1 MGLPCK
7 QLEVFEQVFSIFRNI
22 NTMCSLAA
30 TSSSLIFLIFS
41 ISFSEA
47 AIGISTGA
55 CPDVRGMTDFD
66 SAAYLGQ
73 WYEYSNMFEI
83 YQDVFAVGAKCVRAT
98 YTDQGET
105 VGVKNEYVSPLTG
118 YGSIEGS
125 ARFASSASMG
135 ELIVN
140 FNNPAGRSLFG
151 GADPNTPNYS
161 VIDTDYTSYPVVYMC
176 RPIAGIFK
184 KESLWLLTRDA
195 VPSDS
200 TVETALEVM
209 RTNNLPLEKLSKTS
223 QTGCEAL
230 P

>member
-1 MGLPCK
+1 MGTCNQPSAISHQPIRQDVLLDIIILSP
-7 QLEVFEQVFSIFRNI
+7 
-22 NTMCSLAA
+22 
-30 TSSSLIFLIFS
+30 
-41 ISFSEA
+41 SFSSA
-47 AIGISTGA
+47 AIGISTGS
-55 CPDVRGMTDFD
+55 CPSVRGMTNFD
-66 SAAYLGQ
+66 YSAYLGQ

-98 YTDQGET
+98 YTEEGNT

-118 YGSIEGS
+118 YGSIDGS
-125 ARFASSASMG
+125 ARFANLSTVG

-151 GADPNTPNYS
+151 GDPSAPNYS
-161 VIDTDYTSYPVVYMC
+161 VVDTDYTSFSVVYMC

-195 VPSDS
+195 LPSDA
-200 TVETALEVM
+200 TVEAALGVM
-209 RTNNLPLEKLSKTS
+209 RTNNLPWEKLVKTS

-230 P
+230 PQNSL

>member
-1 MGLPCK
+1 MGSAK
-7 QLEVFEQVFSIFRNI
+7 ISSSNQLKSSDR
-22 NTMCSLAA
+22 MCSLTS
-30 TSSSLIFLIFS
+30 TSSSLLLLILS
-41 ISFSEA
+41 PSFSQA

-55 CPDVRGMTDFD
+55 CPAVRGMTDFD
-66 SAAYLGQ
+66 SSAYLGQ

-98 YTDQGET
+98 YTEEGDT

-118 YGSIEGS
+118 YGSIDGS
-125 ARFASSASMG
+125 ARFANLSSVG

-151 GADPNTPNYS
+151 SSDPNTPNYS
-161 VIDTDYTSYPVVYMC
+161 VIDTDYTSYSVVYMC

-209 RTNNLPLEKLSKTS
+209 RTNNLPWEKLSKTS

-230 P
+230 PQNSL

>member
-1 MGLPCK
+1 MGSTK
-7 QLEVFEQVFSIFRNI
+7 ISSSNQLKCFDR
-22 NTMCSLAA
+22 MCSMTS
-30 TSSSLIFLIFS
+30 TSSSLLLLILS
-41 ISFSEA
+41 PSFSLA
-47 AIGISTGA
+47 AIGISTGS
-55 CPDVRGMTDFD
+55 CPPVRGMSDFD
-66 SAAYLGQ
+66 VSAYLGQ

-98 YTDQGET
+98 YTEEGDT

-125 ARFASSASMG
+125 ARFASTASVG

-151 GADPNTPNYS
+151 GADPNAPNYS
-161 VIDTDYTSYPVVYMC
+161 VIDTDYTSYSVVYMC

-184 KESLWLLTRDA
+184 KGSLWLLTRDA

-200 TVETALEVM
+200 TVNKALEVM
-209 RTNNLPLEKLSKTS
+209 RTNNLPLEKLVKTS

-230 P
+230 PQNSL

>member
-1 MGLPCK
+1 MKMRNPVVGKKKSHDQIEDWSITEPGDEG
-7 QLEVFEQVFSIFRNI
+7 EV
-22 NTMCSLAA
+22 
-30 TSSSLIFLIFS
+30 TSSPAVAQDDLDHGG
-41 ISFSEA
+41 EA
-47 AIGISTGA
+47 AGGHRDHG
-55 CPDVRGMTDFD
+55 C
-66 SAAYLGQ
+66 
-73 WYEYSNMFEI
+73 
-83 YQDVFAVGAKCVRAT
+83 
-98 YTDQGET
+98 
-105 VGVKNEYVSPLTG
+105 
-118 YGSIEGS
+118 IEGS
-125 ARFASSASMG
+125 ARFASSASVG

-151 GADPNTPNYS
+151 NSDPNAPNYS
-161 VIDTDYTSYPVVYMC
+161 VINTDYTSYSVVYMC

-209 RTNNLPLEKLSKTS
+209 RTNNLPLAKLSKTS